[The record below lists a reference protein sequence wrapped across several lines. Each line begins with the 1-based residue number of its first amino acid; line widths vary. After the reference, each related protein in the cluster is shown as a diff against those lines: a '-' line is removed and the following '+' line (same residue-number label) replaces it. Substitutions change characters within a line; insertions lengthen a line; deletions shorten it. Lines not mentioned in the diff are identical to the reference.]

1 MKPCVS
7 KETVTP
13 EATLSPE
20 VMEAMKLVSPVL
32 GVGAL
37 NFSRLVAGI
46 VVASVPMV
54 VRPVGT

>member
-1 MKPCVS
+1 M
-7 KETVTP
+7 
-13 EATLSPE
+13 SPD
-20 VMEAMKLVSPVL
+20 VIDAVKLVSPVL

-37 NFSRLVAGI
+37 NFSRPEVGI

>member
-1 MKPCVS
+1 MS
-7 KETVTP
+7 KETRTP

-20 VMEAMKLVSPVL
+20 VMEAVKLVSPVL

-37 NFSRLVAGI
+37 NFSRPEAGI

>member
-1 MKPCVS
+1 MKPSVS
-7 KETVTP
+7 KATLTP
-13 EATLSPE
+13 EATWSPE
-20 VMEAMKLVSPVL
+20 VMEAVKLVSPVL

-46 VVASVPMV
+46 VVACSPMV

>member
-1 MKPCVS
+1 MKPSVS
-7 KETVTP
+7 KEMRTP

-20 VMEAMKLVSPVL
+20 VMEAVKLVSPVL

-37 NFSRLVAGI
+37 NFSRLEAGI

>member
-1 MKPCVS
+1 MKPAVL